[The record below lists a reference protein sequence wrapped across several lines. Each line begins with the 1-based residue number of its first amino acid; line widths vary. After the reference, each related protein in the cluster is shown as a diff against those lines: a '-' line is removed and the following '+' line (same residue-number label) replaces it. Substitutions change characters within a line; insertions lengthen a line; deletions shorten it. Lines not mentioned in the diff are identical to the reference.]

1 MRQSSFV
8 RGIAFRFAILLLG
21 AAVVLSA
28 KIIAAQDQPAEK
40 KPLLADTH
48 KALGLDCLQCHIDK
62 PGSPVQTATCTGC
75 HNDIEK
81 PEKARS
87 GLPNPH
93 NAHMEFPDCSQCHH
107 AHKSSENQCGT
118 CHKSEYKIP

>member
-1 MRQSSFV
+1 M
-8 RGIAFRFAILLLG
+8 ALL
-21 AAVVLSA
+21 A
-28 KIIAAQDQPAEK
+28 KANAAQDQPAEK

-48 KALGLDCLQCHIDK
+48 KALGVDCLQCHIDK
-62 PGSPVQTATCTGC
+62 PGTPVETATCIQC
-75 HNDIEK
+75 HDDIEK

-93 NAHMEFPDCSQCHH
+93 NAHMSFEDCSQCHH
-107 AHKSSENQCGT
+107 AHKSSENQCNT